1 MTGISPLCS
10 TSFGKMSSAMLFAR
24 SFWRRFRT
32 RLRKLGVLD
41 ARHQLVRPQIA
52 WYHSSSVFIW
62 LNSAIDSR

>member
-24 SFWRRFRT
+24 SFCRRLMA
-32 RLRKLGVLD
+32 RLRRAGSLMP
-41 ARHQLVRPQIA
+41 ATSSSAPSA

-62 LNSAIDSR
+62 LNSAMDSR